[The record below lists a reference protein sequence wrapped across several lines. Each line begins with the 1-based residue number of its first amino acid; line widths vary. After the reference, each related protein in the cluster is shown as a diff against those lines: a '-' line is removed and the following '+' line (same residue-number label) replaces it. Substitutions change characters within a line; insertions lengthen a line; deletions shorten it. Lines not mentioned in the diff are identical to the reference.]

1 MSSWWR
7 TGWIAGWITGL
18 IQDWISAGGA
28 GAGGAGAALKRL
40 AKHGPQARAALLVGS
55 LLLWA
60 PLAKA
65 NPTPSQGLGVWF
77 TTVDSQV
84 LYSPEEAE
92 TALAFLEHNGFRRA
106 AVPLYTGG
114 YLTWPVA
121 PDHNNLGVPLDPRLP
136 TPTRTQALL
145 TALGQRGMERV
156 GWLEFGLMAPADAP
170 WLQGH
175 QDLLLRDSQG
185 STLWQESPGLHRV
198 WLNPAL
204 PAVQNALVNLVV
216 DACTSLP
223 LDLIQLDD
231 HLGYPVRFG
240 YDPTT
245 LALWQQTAPGA
256 SHPQPKPD
264 DPDWIDW
271 RSRQVTAL
279 LAQIRS
285 AMARECPRVKLSVAP
300 NPQDFSKANYLADW
314 GQWIQQGL
322 VDELVVQIYR
332 NDPARLAWELGQ
344 PSLQAALH
352 RLPVRVGLL
361 AGLKHQP
368 QDPTMLR
375 RQLAMANGAGITGI
389 DLFFYES
396 ARRHFP
402 APGPSAPPTLPEP
415 ADRLRD
421 AGTNQPPTGGASA
434 SGVGPA
440 TSRSAGG
447 AGINGNRPQ

>member
-7 TGWIAGWITGL
+7 TGWIAGWI
-18 IQDWISAGGA
+18 QDWISAGAAGAGRA
-28 GAGGAGAALKRL
+28 GAGGAGTALKRG
-40 AKHGPQARAALLVGS
+40 AKHWSQARAALLVGS
-55 LLLWA
+55 LLVGA
-60 PLAKA
+60 PLARA
-65 NPTPSQGLGVWF
+65 NPAPSQGLGVWF

-84 LYSPEEAE
+84 LFNPEETE

-114 YLTWPVA
+114 YLYWPAA
-121 PDHNNLGVPLDPRLP
+121 PEHNGLGVPLDPRLGS
-136 TPTRTQALL
+136 PTRTQELL
-145 TALGQRGMERV
+145 TALGQRGLERV

-170 WLQGH
+170 WLQGRP
-175 QDLLLRDSQG
+175 DLLLQDSQG
-185 STLWQESPGLHRV
+185 SSLWQESPGLDRV

-216 DACTSLP
+216 DACTRLP

-245 LALWQQTAPGA
+245 LALWQQTAQGA
-256 SHPQPKPD
+256 ANPRPD
-264 DPDWIDW
+264 PSDSAWIDW
-271 RSRQVTAL
+271 RSQQVTAL
-279 LAQIRS
+279 LARIRN
-285 AMARECPRVKLSVAP
+285 AMASQCPRVKLSVAP

-314 GQWIQQGL
+314 SQWIQQGL

-332 NDPARLAWELGQ
+332 NDPARLAWELAQ
-344 PSLQAALH
+344 PSLQAA
-352 RLPVRVGLL
+352 RRQVPVRLGLL

-368 QDPTMLR
+368 QDPNVLK
-375 RQLAMANGAGITGI
+375 RQLAMANGAGIAGI

-402 APGPSAPPTLPEP
+402 APGQSTIPTLP
-415 ADRLRD
+415 ATGWAAKTRVD
-421 AGTNQPPTGGASA
+421 ATPPR
-434 SGVGPA
+434 P
-440 TSRSAGG
+440 AGG
-447 AGINGNRPQ
+447 PGINGGGPQ